1 MNAPTVETERLRL
14 RAHRLRDFDAVA
26 TMWGSEDVYRHIG
39 GKPSTREES
48 WARMVRLPGLWALLG
63 YGYWVVEEKATG
75 VFVGEVGFADFK
87 RDLTPSIEGEPEHG
101 WVLAPHA
108 QGKGYATEAVQASL
122 RWLADNT
129 SWRRTSCI
137 IAPENA
143 ASIRVAE
150 KAGYREIART
160 TYKTAPTIVY
170 RREERRPSKS
180 APDVG
185 FDTRSATP

>member
-1 MNAPTVETERLRL
+1 MRL

-26 TMWGSEDVYRHIG
+26 AMWGSEDVYRHIG

-63 YGYWVVEEKATG
+63 YGYWVVEEKATSA
-75 VFVGEVGFADFK
+75 FVGEVGFADFK

-101 WVLAPHA
+101 WVLAPDA

-129 SWRRTSCI
+129 PWRRTACI
-137 IAPENA
+137 IAPENT

-150 KAGYREIART
+150 KACYREIAHT
-160 TYKTAPTIVY
+160 EYKGAPTIVY
-170 RREERRPSKS
+170 RR
-180 APDVG
+180 DG
-185 FDTRSATP
+185 

>member
-26 TMWGSEDVYRHIG
+26 EMWGLEGVYRYIG

-48 WARMVRLPGLWALLG
+48 WSRMVRLPGLWALLG
-63 YGYWVVEEKATG
+63 YGYWVVEEKDTG
-75 VFVGEVGFADFK
+75 AFVGEVGFADFK

-108 QGKGYATEAVQASL
+108 QGKGYATEAVNGSL
-122 RWLADNT
+122 KWLMENT
-129 SWRRTSCI
+129 PWRRTACI
-137 IAPENA
+137 IAPDNG

-150 KAGYREIART
+150 KTGYREIART
-160 TYKTAPTIVY
+160 TYKTTPTIVY
-170 RREERRPSKS
+170 RRE
-180 APDVG
+180 V
-185 FDTRSATP
+185 